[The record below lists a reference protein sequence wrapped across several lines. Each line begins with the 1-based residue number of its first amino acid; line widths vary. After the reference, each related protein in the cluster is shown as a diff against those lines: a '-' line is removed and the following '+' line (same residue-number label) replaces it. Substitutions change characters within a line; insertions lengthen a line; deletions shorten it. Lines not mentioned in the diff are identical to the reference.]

1 MASPSPLPPPPPPL
15 EQQKLALEIESL
27 RRDLILKQAE
37 THKTDLES
45 EKLRREIRK
54 NWISRIL
61 LHLVPQ
67 MAGITALLVAGGS
80 VLAVQWNRQQERAR
94 QEAQEFQQVVAEFA
108 SPSSAIRAGAAA
120 QLGYIACCGE
130 NVLRQPHA
138 RALLL
143 SAVGVETEFNVRH
156 NIQSAL
162 VGIGKGVSADVAK
175 RELEL
180 ATETEI
186 AFGRGRRPTCSSFKE
201 DLPRIRSM
209 EEGLLL
215 LSQVASQLTG
225 KPLELSNAPFRCAL
239 FLRVDLRNA
248 NLHGVIFWQAD
259 LTGGKLNGADITDG
273 EIDATDLSDADIS
286 GVRFCG
292 TRTTGLNVTR
302 ITSAKHWEQAWYPE
316 QFARKL
322 KERTGKIV
330 GVCRD

>member
-1 MASPSPLPPPPPPL
+1 L
-15 EQQKLALEIESL
+15 EHQKLALEIESL
-27 RRDLILKQAE
+27 RRDLILKEAE

-45 EKLRREIRK
+45 EKIRREIGK
-54 NWISRIL
+54 NWISRL
-61 LHLVPQ
+61 LLRLVPQ

-80 VLAVQWNRQQERAR
+80 LAAVYWNRQQEGAR

-143 SAVGVETEFNVRH
+143 SAVGVESEFNVRH

-162 VGIGKGVSADVAK
+162 GAIGTGALADVAT
-175 RELEL
+175 RQIEL

-186 AFGRGRRPTCSSFKE
+186 AFGRGRRPTCSSFKQ

-209 EEGLLL
+209 QEGLLL
-215 LSQVASQLTG
+215 LSQVVSQLTG
-225 KPLELSNAPFRCAL
+225 KPLELSNGPFRCAL

-248 NLHGVIFWQAD
+248 TLRGVIFWQAD
-259 LTGGKLNGADITDG
+259 LSGGKLNGADITDG
-273 EIDATDLSDADIS
+273 EIDAADLSDADIS

-292 TRTTGLNVTR
+292 KHTTGLNVTR
-302 ITSAKHWEQAWYPE
+302 ITSAKNWEQAWYPK
-316 QFARKL
+316 QFARRL
-322 KERTGKIV
+322 KKRTGKIV